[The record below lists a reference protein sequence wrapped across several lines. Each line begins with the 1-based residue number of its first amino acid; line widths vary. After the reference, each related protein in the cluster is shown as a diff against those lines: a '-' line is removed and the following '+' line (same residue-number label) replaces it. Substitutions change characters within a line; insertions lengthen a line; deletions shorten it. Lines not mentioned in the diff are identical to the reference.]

1 MKKLFYI
8 LTLAVALSSCKKENN
23 AMEFKGKYV
32 GTFKSMMNGG
42 ELLVIPAEL
51 NLAKP
56 NFELAKGAKPGNGT
70 FKVEDKMNITFNDI
84 NVWTADFNWNLILSG
99 TYTYKAQ
106 GDSLILTKKFT
117 DQNPSADSYYYQY
130 RLKRVRQ

>member
-8 LTLAVALSSCKKENN
+8 LTLAAALSSCEKENN
-23 AMEFKGKYV
+23 AMEFKGKYI
-32 GTFKSMMNGG
+32 GTFRTMADGQ
-42 ELLVIPAEL
+42 LAITPAEL

-56 NFELAKGAKPGNGT
+56 NFELTKGPKLGNGT
-70 FKVEDKMNITFNDI
+70 FNVEDKMNITFNDS

-99 TYTYKAQ
+99 AYTYEAQ
-106 GDSLILTKKFT
+106 GDSLILTKKFA

-130 RLKRVRQ
+130 RLKRVRE